1 MLTDSVNQRTT
12 SRSKNPSQNPPMSRR
27 RFLLWSATAGS
38 ALAVAACAP
47 APVAAPAAAPTSA
60 PEATAVPE
68 AAAPAAA
75 PAVDASEVEVMA
87 GDVLEYKLDPDGWEG
102 PYGQVKFR
110 IHEGLVNGESVYYIR
125 TDASDPQVAADTG
138 LVYVPLLNTAQLLDN
153 VNVMYQF
160 EDGRPAVFKWIPGD
174 EHYSS
179 LFHCK
184 PIMEI
189 KDDSLELTSV
199 DAIEAAIE
207 AGAVEIMDVPVYVN
221 YPMVMWSGGGM
232 SVDPELIDV
241 LPGGQL
247 FEPVDTANMTVT
259 MKLHQCYPGS
269 RYILTDTGAA
279 PMAPMMN
286 IPASSPTQQLK
297 EVGGT
302 DEIWVFGNGIAGPG
316 VMGFQPA
323 IFDNKAGQPAWSPF
337 WDHYT
342 VTWTDPTQATVLK
355 TSAEVRELIEAGDL
369 EEWAGTPDS
378 HPNGFVVN
386 CPAPILA
393 PNTFEA

>member
-1 MLTDSVNQRTT
+1 VPT
-12 SRSKNPSQNPPMSRR
+12 PI
-27 RFLLWSATAGS
+27 TA
-38 ALAVAACAP
+38 
-47 APVAAPAAAPTSA
+47 
-60 PEATAVPE
+60 PE
-68 AAAPAAA
+68 AAAPAQA
-75 PAVDASEVEVMA
+75 PAVETGEVEVMVK
-87 GDVLEYKLDPDGWEG
+87 DVLEYKLDPDGWEG

-110 IHEGLVNGESVYYIR
+110 VHEGVVNGASVYYIR
-125 TDASDPQVAADTG
+125 TDASDPKVAQDTG
-138 LVYVPLLNTAQLLDN
+138 LVYVPLLNTSQAMDN
-153 VNVMYQF
+153 VNIMYQF
-160 EDGRPAVFKWIPGD
+160 MDDRPAVFKWMPGD
-174 EHYSS
+174 ENYSS

-184 PIMEI
+184 PVM
-189 KDDSLELTSV
+189 KVNDAGLELTSI
-199 DAIEAAIE
+199 DALEAAVSAGSIE
-207 AGAVEIMDVPVYVN
+207 VMDVPVYVN
-221 YPMVMWSGGGM
+221 YPFVKWPGGGL
-232 SVDPELIDV
+232 SVDPELKEV

-247 FEPVDTANMTVT
+247 FESVDTANMTVT

-269 RYILTDTGAA
+269 CYILTDTGAA

-286 IPASSPTQQLK
+286 IPASSPTLQLK
-297 EVGGT
+297 ALGGT
-302 DEIWVFGNGIAGPG
+302 DEIWVFGNGIPGPG

-342 VTWTDPTQATVLK
+342 VTWKDPAQTHVLK
-355 TSAEVRELIEAGDL
+355 SSAEVRALIEAGEL

>member
-1 MLTDSVNQRTT
+1 MSMDSRVPRGL
-12 SRSKNPSQNPPMSRR
+12 SRR
-27 RFLLWSATAGS
+27 RFLLWSATAGG

-47 APVAAPAAAPTSA
+47 VAPAAAPSTSA
-60 PEATAVPE
+60 TGASTEA
-68 AAAPAAA
+68 AAAPAQA
-75 PAVDASEVEVMA
+75 PAVDASEVEVMVA
-87 GDVLEYKLDPDGWEG
+87 DVLDYKLDPDGWEG
-102 PYGQVKFR
+102 PYGQVTFR
-110 IHEGLVNGESVYYIR
+110 VHEGLVNGESVYYIR
-125 TDASDPQVAADTG
+125 TDSSDPQVAKDTG
-138 LVYVPLLNTAQLLDN
+138 LVYVPLLNVAQSMEN

-160 EDGRPAVFKWIPGD
+160 MDGGRPAVFQWMPGD
-174 EHYSS
+174 ENYSS

-184 PIMEI
+184 PIMNVSDE
-189 KDDSLELTSV
+189 SLELTSV
-199 DAIEAAIE
+199 EAIEAAIE
-207 AGAVEIMDVPVYVN
+207 AGSVEIMDVPVYVN
-221 YPMVMWSGGGM
+221 YPFVKWPGGGL
-232 SVDPELIDV
+232 SVDPDLTGV

-247 FEPVDTANMTVT
+247 FEEVDTENMTVT

-286 IPASSPTQQLK
+286 IPAATPTQQLK
-297 EVGGT
+297 ELGGT
-302 DEIWVFGNGIAGPG
+302 DEIWVFGNGIEGPG

-337 WDHYT
+337 WDHFT
-342 VTWTDPTQATVLK
+342 VTWTDPAGARVLQS
-355 TSAEVRELIEAGDL
+355 SAEVREAIEAGEL

>member
-1 MLTDSVNQRTT
+1 MSTEFVSQR
-12 SRSKNPSQNPPMSRR
+12 KMSRR
-27 RFLLWSATAGS
+27 RFLLWSGTAGS
-38 ALAVAACAP
+38 ALALAACAP
-47 APVAAPAAAPTSA
+47 VAPAAAPSVA
-60 PEATAVPE
+60 VEATAAPE
-68 AAAPAAA
+68 AAAPAQA
-75 PAVDASEVEVMA
+75 PAVDGGEVEVMVK
-87 GDVLEYKLDPDGWEG
+87 DVLGYKLDPDGWEG
-102 PYGQVKFR
+102 PYGQVQFR
-110 IHEGLVNGESVYYIR
+110 VHEGLVNGESVYYIR
-125 TDASDPQVAADTG
+125 TDASDPQVAADIG
-138 LVYVPLLNTAQLLDN
+138 LVYVPLLNTAQSIDN
-153 VNVMYQF
+153 VNIMYQF
-160 EDGRPAVFKWIPGD
+160 MDGRPAVFKWMPGD
-174 EHYSS
+174 ENYSS

-184 PIMEI
+184 PVMEVR
-189 KDDSLELTSV
+189 DASLEPTSV
-199 DAIEAAIE
+199 EAIEAAID
-207 AGAVEIMDVPVYVN
+207 AGSLDIMDVPVFVN
-221 YPMVMWSGGGM
+221 YPFVMWPGGGM
-232 SVDPELIDV
+232 SVDAELTDV

-247 FEPVDTANMTVT
+247 FEPVDTANMMVT

-302 DEIWVFGNGIAGPG
+302 DEIWVFGNGIPGPG

-337 WDHYT
+337 WDHLT
-342 VTWTDPTQATVLK
+342 VTWVDESQARVL
-355 TSAEVRELIEAGDL
+355 TSSAEVRELVTSGEL
-369 EEWAGTPDS
+369 EEWSGTPDS

>member
-1 MLTDSVNQRTT
+1 MTT
-12 SRSKNPSQNPPMSRR
+12 EFVMQPRLSRR

-47 APVAAPAAAPTSA
+47 VAPAAAPAEATTA
-60 PEATAVPE
+60 PEATAATE
-68 AAAPAAA
+68 AAAPAQA
-75 PAVDASEVEVMA
+75 PAVDASEVEVMVK
-87 GDVLEYKLDPDGWEG
+87 DVLEYKLDPDGWEG
-102 PYGQVKFR
+102 PYGQVKFQ
-110 IHEGLVNGESVYYIR
+110 IHEGFVNGESVYYIR
-125 TDASDPQVAADTG
+125 TDASDPKVAEDTG
-138 LVYVPLLNTAQLLDN
+138 LVYVPLLNTAQSIDN
-153 VNVMYQF
+153 VNEMYQF
-160 EDGRPAVFKWIPGD
+160 MDGRPAVFKWMPGD
-174 EHYSS
+174 ENYSS

-184 PIMEI
+184 PIMEV
-189 KDDSLELTSV
+189 KDASLELTSV
-199 DAIEAAIE
+199 EAIEAAME
-207 AGAVEIMDVPVYVN
+207 AGSVEIMDVPVFVN
-221 YPMVMWSGGGM
+221 YPFVMWPQGGM
-232 SVDPELIDV
+232 SVDSELTEV

-286 IPASSPTQQLK
+286 IPASSPTMQLK
-297 EVGGT
+297 DVGGT
-302 DEIWVFGNGIAGPG
+302 DEIWVFGNGIPGPG

-323 IFDNKAGQPAWSPF
+323 IFDNKAGEPAWSPF

-342 VTWTDPTQATVLK
+342 VTWKDPAQACVLK
-355 TSAEVRELIEAGDL
+355 TSAEIRELVGSGEL

>member
-1 MLTDSVNQRTT
+1 MSTEFVNHRT
-12 SRSKNPSQNPPMSRR
+12 MSRR
-27 RFLLWSATAGS
+27 RFLLWSATAS
-38 ALAVAACAP
+38 STLALVACAP
-47 APVAAPAAAPTSA
+47 VAPAAAPTVA
-60 PEATAVPE
+60 PEATAASE
-68 AAAPAAA
+68 AAAPAQA
-75 PAVDASEVEVMA
+75 PAVDDDEVEVMV

-110 IHEGLVNGESVYYIR
+110 VHEGLVNGESVYYIR

-138 LVYVPLLNTAQLLDN
+138 LVYVPLLNTAQLIEN

-160 EDGRPAVFKWIPGD
+160 MDGRPAVFKWMPGD
-174 EHYSS
+174 ENYSS

-184 PIMEI
+184 PVMEV
-189 KDDSLELTSV
+189 KDASLELASV
-199 DAIEAAIE
+199 EAIEAAID
-207 AGAVEIMDVPVYVN
+207 AGSLTIMDVPVYVN
-221 YPMVMWSGGGM
+221 YPFVMWSGGGM
-232 SVDPELIDV
+232 SVDAELTEV

-247 FEPVDTANMTVT
+247 FEPVDTTNMTVT

-297 EVGGT
+297 AVGGT
-302 DEIWVFGNGIAGPG
+302 DEIWVFGNGLAGPG

-337 WDHYT
+337 WAHYT
-342 VTWTDPTQATVLK
+342 VTWKETAQARVL
-355 TSAEVRELIEAGDL
+355 TSSAEVRELITSGEL

-393 PNTFEA
+393 PNTFAA

>member
-1 MLTDSVNQRTT
+1 MSTEFVSQR
-12 SRSKNPSQNPPMSRR
+12 NMSRR
-27 RFLLWSATAGS
+27 RFLLWSGTAGS
-38 ALAVAACAP
+38 ALALAACAP
-47 APVAAPAAAPTSA
+47 VAPAAAPTTA
-60 PEATAVPE
+60 AEATAAPE
-68 AAAPAAA
+68 AAAPAQA
-75 PAVDASEVEVMA
+75 PAVDAGEVEVIVK
-87 GDVLEYKLDPDGWEG
+87 DVLEYKLDPDGWEG
-102 PYGQVKFR
+102 PYGQVQFR
-110 IHEGLVNGESVYYIR
+110 VHEGLVNGESVYYIR
-125 TDASDPQVAADTG
+125 TDASDPQVAQDTG
-138 LVYVPLLNTAQLLDN
+138 LVYVPLLNTAQSIDN

-160 EDGRPAVFKWIPGD
+160 MDGRPAVFKWIPGD
-174 EHYSS
+174 ENYSS

-184 PIMEI
+184 PVMEVR
-189 KDDSLELTSV
+189 DASLELTSV
-199 DAIEAAIE
+199 EAIEAAID
-207 AGAVEIMDVPVYVN
+207 AGSLDIMDVPVFVN
-221 YPMVMWSGGGM
+221 YPFVMWPGGGM
-232 SVDPELIDV
+232 SVDAELTDV

-302 DEIWVFGNGIAGPG
+302 DEIWVFGNGIPGPG

-342 VTWTDPTQATVLK
+342 VTWVDESQARVL
-355 TSAEVRELIEAGDL
+355 TSSAEVRELITSGEL
-369 EEWAGTPDS
+369 EEWSGTPDS
-378 HPNGFVVN
+378 HPDGFVVN